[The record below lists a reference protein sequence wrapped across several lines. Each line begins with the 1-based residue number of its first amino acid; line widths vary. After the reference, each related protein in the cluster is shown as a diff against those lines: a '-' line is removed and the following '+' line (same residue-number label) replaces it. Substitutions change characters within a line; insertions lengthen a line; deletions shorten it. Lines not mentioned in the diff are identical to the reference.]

1 MFGEQDPNP
10 LVISNISHVTRGEVF
25 QEIKI
30 SPIPLNLTLR
40 PLTQSLSKLLT
51 AIINSWA
58 VVESSAISASVG
70 ACSRAALGLTIWDL
84 GWWVKFGL
92 GCGIAININIVHVS
106 IVSVSECYNSIWVRS
121 LVSDRIL
128 CRVDNNLFPRSERR
142 YLIPAWVSKIIIIVF
157 TFMKLESTL
166 CKLLFHIETF
176 IHTYILFPQFDFAKC
191 FSYSHISI
199 NPSIAASVLYSYE
212 KMKWKLFSVWLF
224 LTQQTEDWP
233 QDRV

>member
-10 LVISNISHVTRGEVF
+10 LVISNISHVTRVKF
-25 QEIKI
+25 SKKLK
-30 SPIPLNLTLR
+30 SPLDIPLNLTLLR

-70 ACSRAALGLTIWDL
+70 ACSIAALGLTIWEL

-157 TFMKLESTL
+157 TFMIESTL
-166 CKLLFHIETF
+166 DTDNVHL
-176 IHTYILFPQFDFAKC
+176 
-191 FSYSHISI
+191 
-199 NPSIAASVLYSYE
+199 
-212 KMKWKLFSVWLF
+212 
-224 LTQQTEDWP
+224 
-233 QDRV
+233 